1 MEILKNFNDDT
12 FELIADSQ
20 SYVLPERLGFGDGY
34 GAIIKL
40 SVFSNGSFQGDYQL
54 EQNRDFYIK
63 NQQLF
68 LKPNEVLDRNNFS
81 EGNYTLQFDFL
92 KRYDNQDLYVAEV
105 SPSRKEIRLRYQN
118 VNDNELPKV
127 NENVLTSFLN
137 EEFTNPNPD
146 NYKFNSFLELGQGLL
161 IPINNYAFDTTTNG
175 EDGKSVIFKLNTPV
189 PNNVVRLFNNFKI
202 VNKWLAS
209 QTQDI
214 FFIDREGLAISGFG
228 LEIDEGYIND
238 NVEVTDDV
246 RTYNSLT
253 SSIGTTLIEDFN
265 RNKKDLNLNID
276 YSKFE
281 NHAFFGSAKQKLQ
294 NFRDKAIKL
303 EGLYS
308 ELSMS
313 LAIESTTKTVERRKG
328 LFKSIN
334 KIKDEFSK
342 YENFLYNDNQSFS
355 TASAPGVGFNLAG
368 NDFGNNN
375 VGIGTNTLEIL
386 RNQEGFETIYKKTST
401 DNTLHLFTDVYNAE
415 LSPFFNT
422 NNDVY
427 LSFVAKGF
435 SGSSESSN
443 LAEFK
448 VDGGNSNISFG
459 VNKYQG
465 YSYGR
470 TRRIP
475 FEASSGSI
483 LSNPNATG
491 SHYQRYIFRGKQN
504 NWRPVED
511 SPINN
516 DIFNQDLSDLT
527 RWSGSNHTYYQV
539 LSSSNQVISASIS
552 GSVGDGY
559 AYGIR
564 DSSGQ
569 HTPFMFP
576 SYLDSEGLGQTFTF
590 NTASILPQGDLFPI
604 YVDGSDDG
612 ATVHFT
618 DVKVSYNNPTDILPF
633 SNIYRP
639 PSGSYAGSDEW
650 NNWYDTL
657 ITKAEQYDNDNIHS
671 LVNNLPLSL
680 RIDEKHQILRTFVNM
695 LGEEFDL
702 LRNYIDNYHNFYK
715 LGYKNPNSM
724 PDNLLPIIGDT
735 LGWKL
740 LSPITGSSFHDYASA
755 NTGEESGIQGSINLT
770 WKKILNNLIYVYKS
784 KGTVESIASLLN
796 LYGLDGS
803 SFGMQ
808 EYGGSIAEHNPTIIK
823 NDSSN
828 FEEGMKKIKGNVSFI
843 EEKKPFLMTNFSG
856 DNSLNIDWWRNDADA
871 NGVEFLFNSQN
882 SFSPQTI
889 LRSSGSNDFWDLR
902 LVPSGSSNKT
912 AKLEFRINYKK
923 NASSAIGTNHISMS
937 TAFNENYYSGDI
949 WNVMVQRTV
958 VTSSNSYADMNFT
971 QSYNM
976 FVARKDDDKIQ
987 DVQFISM
994 SSHDVLS
1001 ISASNINQNFTT
1013 ASNFNNNLVVGETL
1027 SGSVAELRV
1036 WEAQISMS
1044 KFKQHV
1050 INYESTVGN
1059 KITSSIDDLIYRF
1072 PLNEGIIDF
1081 ASTEN
1086 SASLKINDANP
1097 SKKKDYSITIS
1108 SQPKFKP
1115 KSTITEKTFYKL
1127 TVKGTDQMPNDNQT
1141 NLTPKITS
1149 VGQLSAEKDNVSEP
1163 TDSTGQTERVFSNKF
1178 GRNISYVNAIDSLI
1192 MNQMPDFRID
1202 DFIGDPDEDLTE
1214 TYEDLL
1220 RLRKSLIGD
1229 TKVSVDITS
1238 NLKAAE
1244 TVMDNSLVQ
1253 NITDM
1258 TPAKTKM
1265 DFTYEVK
1272 NDTLFRSKI
1281 GKRAQVEPK
1290 LNPNKVIGVIDADQF
1305 DEPTVISKVNEKIK
1319 TAVIDADQFDEP
1331 TLNSFANQN
1340 FKTAV
1345 IDADQWD
1352 EPTLTGIR
1360 QSIKGGTDVDY
1371 VKLSDS
1377 RNENVRNVTV
1387 KKMNEFFL
1395 GGKNDIAKNHG
1406 TASHNRF
1413 IISSNPGEDGN
1424 YNTYKFE
1431 NRFTFNLIGD
1441 TEVFLGSA
1449 SIHDNFKDFE
1459 NRFFVDK
1466 NHPSNFK
1473 YKSFFG
1479 VGSANGA
1486 LKDGRMVGRTRFFL
1500 QNSDGSITYP
1510 SNHYITARTSKDVLN
1525 NLIYKGTQHSG
1536 KNPTTDPINN
1546 DPFPNSPAYIIDVG
1560 GSDTVTRIRV
1570 DRPVSRDL
1578 RNITLNIMGRSAGEV
1593 TFTLLK
1599 GRETV
1604 LTQNLHT
1611 TGDTAPREITV
1622 SFAQTGEPKGY
1633 SFTVNPTG
1641 TNRVRDVRVIPVN
1654 DRRNA
1659 SINAN
1664 RNRDNGVDGRF
1675 TAIRGDF
1682 ALRIDLV

>member
-20 SYVLPERLGFGDGY
+20 SYVLPEALGFGDGY

-54 EQNRDFYIK
+54 EQNKDFYIK
-63 NQQLF
+63 NEQLF

-81 EGNYTLQFDFL
+81 EGNYSLQFDFL
-92 KRYDNQDLYVAEV
+92 KRYDQQDLYVAEV

-127 NENVLTSFLN
+127 NEDTLTGFLN
-137 EEFTNPNPD
+137 EDFTNLSPD
-146 NYKFNSFLELGQGLL
+146 NYKFNSFLELTQGLL

-175 EDGKSVIFKLNTPV
+175 EDGKSVILKLNTAV
-189 PNNVVRLFNNFKI
+189 PGNVVRLFTNFKI

-214 FFIDREGLAISGFG
+214 FFIDREGLAASGFG

-238 NVEVTDDV
+238 SVEVTDDV

-253 SSIGTTLIEDFN
+253 SSIGTSLIEDFN
-265 RNKKDLNLNID
+265 RNKKDINLNID

-281 NHAFFGSAKQKLQ
+281 NHTFFGSAKLKLQ
-294 NFRDKAIKL
+294 NFKDKAIRL
-303 EGLYS
+303 EGLYKK
-308 ELSMS
+308 LSDS
-313 LAIESTTKTVERRKG
+313 LSIESTAKTIERRKD

-334 KIKDEFSK
+334 KIKDEFTK
-342 YENFLYNDNQSFS
+342 YENFLYTDNQSFS
-355 TASAPGVGFNLAG
+355 TASAPGIGFNLAG
-368 NDFGNNN
+368 NNFANNS
-375 VGIGTNTLEIL
+375 VGLEANTLEML
-386 RNQEGFETIYKKTST
+386 QNQEGFERVYKKTST
-401 DNTLHLFTDVYNAE
+401 GNILHLFTDVYNVE

-422 NNDVY
+422 DNDVY

-448 VDGGNSNISFG
+448 VDGGDSNVSFG
-459 VNKYQG
+459 INRYQE
-465 YSYGR
+465 YNYGR

-475 FEASSGSI
+475 FEAFSGSV
-483 LSNPNATG
+483 LLNPESTG

-504 NWRPVED
+504 NWRPVEE

-604 YVDGSDDG
+604 YVNNSDVG

-618 DVKVSYNNPTDILPF
+618 DVKVSYNNPTNIHPF
-633 SNIYRP
+633 SNINRP
-639 PSGSYAGSDEW
+639 PSGSYDGSDEW
-650 NNWYDTL
+650 NNWYNTL
-657 ITKAEQYDNDNIHS
+657 ITKAEQYDDDNIHS

-680 RIDEKHQILRTFVNM
+680 RTDGDHEILRKFVNM
-695 LGEEFDL
+695 IAEEFDL

-724 PDNLLPIIGDT
+724 PDNLLPILGDT

-740 LSPITGSSFHDYASA
+740 LSPITGSSFNEYVSS
-755 NTGEESGIQGSINLT
+755 NTGDNSGIQGNINLT
-770 WKKILNNLIYVYKS
+770 WKKILNNLMYVYKS

-828 FEEGMKKIKGNVSFI
+828 FEEGMKNIKGNVSFVK
-843 EEKKPFLMTNFSG
+843 ESKPFLMTSFTGNT
-856 DNSLNIDWWRNDADA
+856 SLGIDWWRNDADA

-889 LRSSGSNDFWDLR
+889 LRSSGSNDLWDLR

-912 AKLEFRINYKK
+912 AKLEFRINYEK
-923 NASSAIGTNHISMS
+923 NASSAIGANHVSMS
-937 TAFNENYYSGDI
+937 TDFNEKYFSGDI
-949 WNVMVQRTV
+949 WNVMVQRSV
-958 VTSSNSYADMNFT
+958 VTASNSYGDMNFT

-1001 ISASNINQNFTT
+1001 VSASSINQNFITS
-1013 ASNFNNNLVVGETL
+1013 SNFDNNLIIGETF
-1027 SGSVAELRV
+1027 SGSVAEVRV
-1036 WEAQISMS
+1036 WEAFVSMS

-1059 KITSSIDDLIYRF
+1059 KITSSVDELIYRF

-1081 ASTEN
+1081 ASTEG

-1108 SQPKFKP
+1108 SQPNFKP

-1141 NLTPKITS
+1141 NLAPKMTS
-1149 VGQLSAEKDNVSEP
+1149 VGQLSADKDNVSEP
-1163 TDSTGQTERVFSNKF
+1163 TDATGQTERVFSNKF

-1229 TKVSVDITS
+1229 TKVSVDVTS
-1238 NLKAAE
+1238 NLRAAE
-1244 TVMDNSLVQ
+1244 TVMDNSIVQ
-1253 NITDM
+1253 NIGDM

-1265 DFTYEVK
+1265 DFSYEIK
-1272 NDTLFRSKI
+1272 NDTLFRSKT
-1281 GKRAQVEPK
+1281 GTRTQVQTK
-1290 LNPNKVIGVIDADQF
+1290 LNPNKVIGNIDADKWDEPTIVSTANEKFKKAVINADEF
-1305 DEPTVISKVNEKIK
+1305 DEPTV
-1319 TAVIDADQFDEP
+1319 T
-1331 TLNSFANQN
+1331 SFANNN

-1345 IDADQWD
+1345 IDASQWD
-1352 EPTLTGIR
+1352 EPTLSGINP
-1360 QSIKGGTDVDY
+1360 QIQGGTSIQFVRLD
-1371 VKLSDS
+1371 DS
-1377 RNENVRNVTV
+1377 IRNKVFNVTLEE
-1387 KKMNEFFL
+1387 MNEFFL
-1395 GGKNDIAKNHG
+1395 GGKNDIAKNYG
-1406 TASHNRF
+1406 TASHNRH
-1413 IISSNPGEDGN
+1413 IISPNQGVFGD

-1441 TEVFLGSA
+1441 TEVFRGSA

-1479 VGSANGA
+1479 VGSENGA

-1525 NLIYKGTQHSG
+1525 NLIYKGTQHIG
-1536 KNPTTDPINN
+1536 KNPTRDPIGN

-1578 RNITLNIMGRSAGEV
+1578 RNITLNIMGRSGEV

-1604 LTQNLHT
+1604 ITQNLHS

-1622 SFAQTGEPKGY
+1622 SFAQTGEPSGY
-1633 SFTVNPTG
+1633 GFTVTPTG
-1641 TNRVRDVRVIPVN
+1641 TSRVRGVRVIPVN

>member
-1 MEILKNFNDDT
+1 MEILKNFNDNT
-12 FELIADSQ
+12 FELIADNTKSFE
-20 SYVLPERLGFGDGY
+20 LPETLNLNDV
-34 GAIIKL
+34 IKL
-40 SVFSNGSFQGDYQL
+40 SVLTDGGVYQSDYIL
-54 EQNRDFYIK
+54 EQNKDFYIK
-63 NQQLF
+63 NQQVF
-68 LKPNEVLDRNNFS
+68 LKPNEVLDRNNFT

-92 KRYDNQDLYVAEV
+92 TQWPLEELYSFYISEI
-105 SPSRKEIRLRYQN
+105 SPSRKEIRL
-118 VNDNELPKV
+118 K
-127 NENVLTSFLN
+127 LN
-137 EEFTNPNPD
+137 PLGSGEIDSTGVTALKTFFDEEES
-146 NYKFNSFLELGQGLL
+146 YGFNSFLEISQGRLL
-161 IPINNYAFDTTTNG
+161 TITNYAFD
-175 EDGKSVIFKLNTPV
+175 SVTDNTV
-189 PNNVVRLFNNFKI
+189 SLILKFDNAIPNNVNVLSTDFTI
-202 VNKWLAS
+202 VNKFFAS
-209 QTQDI
+209 QTEDI

-228 LEIDEGYIND
+228 LEIDEGFIND
-238 NVEVTDDV
+238 DVEVTDDV

-253 SSIGTTLIEDFN
+253 SSIGTSLIEDFN

-276 YSKFE
+276 YSKFK
-281 NHAFFGSAKQKLQ
+281 NHTFFGSAKRKLQ
-294 NFRDKAIKL
+294 NFKDKAIKL

-313 LAIESTTKTVERRKG
+313 LSINSTDKTIERRKS

-334 KIKDEFSK
+334 KVKDEFSK
-342 YENFLYNDNQSFS
+342 YENFLYTDNQSFS
-355 TASAPGVGFNLAG
+355 TASAPGIGFNLAG
-368 NDFGNNN
+368 NDFGNNS
-375 VGIGTNTLEIL
+375 VRLDTNTLEIL
-386 RNQEGFETIYKKTST
+386 NNQEGFENVYKKTST
-401 DNTLHLFTDVYNAE
+401 SDTLHLFTDIYNAE

-422 NNDVY
+422 SDDVY
-427 LSFVAKGF
+427 LSFVAKV
-435 SGSSESSN
+435 SGSSSS
-443 LAEFK
+443 LPEFK
-448 VDGGNSNISFG
+448 MDGGDSNVSFG
-459 VNKYQG
+459 VNKYQK
-465 YSYGR
+465 YNYGR

-475 FEASSGSI
+475 FEAFSGSV
-483 LSNPNATG
+483 LLNPETTG

-539 LSSSNQVISASIS
+539 LSGSNQVISASIS

-569 HTPFMFP
+569 HTPYLFP

-604 YVDGSDDG
+604 YVNNSDIG
-612 ATVHFT
+612 AIVHFT
-618 DVKVSYNNPTDILPF
+618 DVKVSYNNPTDIHPF
-633 SNIYRP
+633 SNINRP

-657 ITKAEQYDNDNIHS
+657 IVKAEEYDNDNIHS

-680 RIDEKHQILRTFVNM
+680 RLDGDHEVLRIFVNM

-715 LGYKNPNSM
+715 LGYTNPNSM
-724 PDNLLPIIGDT
+724 PDNLLPILGDT

-740 LSPITGSSFHDYASA
+740 LSPITGSSFNEYASS
-755 NTGEESGIQGSINLT
+755 NTGGDSGIQGTINLT

-828 FEEGMKKIKGNVSFI
+828 FEEGMKKIKGNVSFVK
-843 EEKKPFLMTNFSG
+843 ENKPFLMTNFTG
-856 DNSLNIDWWRNDADA
+856 DSSLNIDWWRNDADA

-902 LVPSGSSNKT
+902 LVPSGSSNKVG
-912 AKLEFRINYKK
+912 KLEFRINYKK
-923 NASSAIGTNHISMS
+923 NASSAIASNHVSMS
-937 TAFNENYYSGDI
+937 TAFNEKYYSGDI
-949 WNVMVQRTV
+949 WNVMVQKTV

-994 SSHDVLS
+994 SSHDIFS
-1001 ISASNINQNFTT
+1001 ISASNINQNFITS
-1013 ASNFNNNLVVGETL
+1013 SNFDNNLVVGETL

-1036 WEAQISMS
+1036 WESQISMS

-1050 INYESTVGN
+1050 INYESIVGN
-1059 KITSSIDDLIYRF
+1059 KITSSVDDLIYRF
-1072 PLNEGIIDF
+1072 PLNEGIIDWSS
-1081 ASTEN
+1081 AES
-1086 SASLKINDANP
+1086 SASLKIHDANP
-1097 SKKKDYSITIS
+1097 SKKKDYSITIG

-1115 KSTITEKTFYKL
+1115 KSTITEKSFFKL

-1141 NLTPKITS
+1141 NLAPKITS
-1149 VGQLSAEKDNVSEP
+1149 VGQLNADVDSVSEP
-1163 TDSTGQTERVFSNKF
+1163 KDATGQTERVSSNKF
-1178 GRNISYVNAIDSLI
+1178 GRSISYVNAIDSLI

-1229 TKVSVDITS
+1229 TKVSVDVPS

-1244 TVMDNSLVQ
+1244 TVLENSIVK
-1253 NITDM
+1253 NITEM
-1258 TPAKTKM
+1258 TPAKTKL
-1265 DFTYEVK
+1265 DFSYDIK
-1272 NDTLFRSKI
+1272 NDTLFRSKT
-1281 GKRAQVEPK
+1281 GTRTQVQTK
-1290 LNPNKVIGVIDADQF
+1290 LNPNKVIGTIDADKW
-1305 DEPTVISKVNEKIK
+1305 DEPTIVSDVNKNFK
-1319 TAVIDADQFDEP
+1319 TAVIDADKWDEP
-1331 TLNSFANQN
+1331 TLISFANNN

-1352 EPTLTGIR
+1352 EPTVTGIR
-1360 QSIKGGTDVDY
+1360 ESIKGDTKIKY
-1371 VKLSDS
+1371 IKLSDS
-1377 RNENVRNVTV
+1377 RNENVKNVTV
-1387 KKMNEFFL
+1387 EKMNEFFL
-1395 GGKNDIAKNHG
+1395 GGKNNIAKNYG
-1406 TASHNRF
+1406 TSSNDRF
-1413 IISSNPGEDGN
+1413 IISNNSGEDGN

-1441 TEVFLGSA
+1441 TEVFMGSA
-1449 SIHDNFKDFE
+1449 SIHDNFKNFE

-1466 NHPSNFK
+1466 NHTSNFK

-1479 VGSANGA
+1479 VGSADGA
-1486 LKDGRMVGRTRFFL
+1486 LKDGRMVGRTRFFRT
-1500 QNSDGSITYP
+1500 NTDGTITYP

-1536 KNPTTDPINN
+1536 LNPTKDPIGN
-1546 DPFPNSPAYIIDVG
+1546 DPFPKSPAYIIDVG

-1578 RNITLNIMGRSAGEV
+1578 RNITLNIMGRTGEV

-1599 GRETV
+1599 GRETI

-1611 TGDTAPREITV
+1611 TGDTAPRDTTV
-1622 SFAQTGEPKGY
+1622 SFAQTGEPSSY
-1633 SFTVNPTG
+1633 AFTVTPTG
-1641 TNRVRDVRVIPVN
+1641 ANRVRGVRVIPLDGN
-1654 DRRNA
+1654 RNA
-1659 SINAN
+1659 SVNVN
-1664 RNRDNGVDGRF
+1664 RNRNDGVDGRF

-1682 ALRIDLV
+1682 ALRIDLA